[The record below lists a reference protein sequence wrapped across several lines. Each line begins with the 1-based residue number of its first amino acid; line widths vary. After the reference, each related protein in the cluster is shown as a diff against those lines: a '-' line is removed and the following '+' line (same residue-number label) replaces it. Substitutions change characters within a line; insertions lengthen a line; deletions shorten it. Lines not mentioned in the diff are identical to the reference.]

1 MGEKMKKFLV
11 FIILL
16 VLIVFSFISLV
27 VLKNNNYLDN
37 DIKEIR
43 KNYQINEINYLNKH
57 DLYYI
62 ILTNKNLIVLT
73 NNYQEVLK
81 EDISKIKINKKY
93 DLVYKLNQVMYEEK
107 IVKKDK
113 ITYNYYDIYTNELID
128 SLEIGG

>member
-1 MGEKMKKFLV
+1 MGEKMKKFLI

-81 EDISKIKINKKY
+81 EDISKIKINKTY